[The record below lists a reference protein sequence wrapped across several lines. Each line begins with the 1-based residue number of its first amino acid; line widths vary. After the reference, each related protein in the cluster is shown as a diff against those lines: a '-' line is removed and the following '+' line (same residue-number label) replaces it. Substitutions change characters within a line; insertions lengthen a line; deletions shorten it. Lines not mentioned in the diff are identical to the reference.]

1 MALAPVRQRKF
12 KLNFFEVKLTR
23 KYVARFSGIPDASC
37 FDEVRLEL
45 REGEETEW
53 RVAEG
58 EGYSLGMSLSLINYF
73 TAVYGRPYIYI
84 LQDDCNIENTDTQ
97 SHSAVH
103 NFSSFS
109 PSLLGKN
116 NL

>member
-1 MALAPVRQRKF
+1 MLR
-12 KLNFFEVKLTR
+12 E
-23 KYVARFSGIPDASC
+23 FSDFLDVSC

-73 TAVYGRPYIYI
+73 TAVSGRPYIYI
-84 LQDDCNIENTDTQ
+84 LQDDCNTENTDTACVYTPQ
-97 SHSAVH
+97 YAT
-103 NFSSFS
+103 FEASS
-109 PSLLGKN
+109 LGFFGEKN
-116 NL
+116 L